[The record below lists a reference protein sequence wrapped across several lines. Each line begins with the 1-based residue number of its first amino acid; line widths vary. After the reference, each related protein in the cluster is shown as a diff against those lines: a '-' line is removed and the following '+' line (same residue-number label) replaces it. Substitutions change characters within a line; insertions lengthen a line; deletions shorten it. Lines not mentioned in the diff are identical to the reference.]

1 MNDPHFWWYVSRA
14 SAIVAWALLTA
25 TVLWGVL
32 LSTRVLR
39 AADNPAWLRDL
50 HSYLSGTAIVMT
62 LVHVGALL
70 LDPYLRDR
78 QGFDLA
84 AALVPFAS
92 RFDPLPL
99 ALGIIAVYL
108 MGAIGL
114 SSLAVRLLP
123 RPVWKALHYASYAV
137 VALVAFHAAF
147 AGSDTGMWWY
157 IMVSTALIVL
167 TTVAVVVRQ
176 VVGSAAAQRQ
186 RAAARSRAVPSRS
199 ARIRMVVADRVALAD
214 GVVGLRLE
222 PEHGGLVPLWTPGA
236 HITLHLANG
245 LERQYSLCGDPA
257 DRRRYDVAVR
267 LAEHSAG
274 GSRFIHSSLDAGDVV
289 EVGVP
294 RNHFEL
300 EPATDY
306 LFIAAGIGITP
317 ITAMIASLPASRR
330 WSLVY
335 LGRSRHAMPF
345 VDLLESRYPGRVRV
359 HTADEHGA
367 RFPVAT
373 VAAESSAHGAQVY
386 ACGPTGL
393 LDELAAAVPGDHLHV
408 ERFVPADRSAGLV
421 AQPVRVQVPGVGSFR
436 VPADR
441 SILDVLERAGAP
453 VTGSCRKGVCGACEV
468 RVLRGTPLHLDSVL
482 GDVEKDAAGIMYPC
496 VSRARSQELLLDV

>member
-14 SAIVAWALLTA
+14 SAIVAWTLLTA

-39 AADNPAWLRDL
+39 AADNPAWLKDL

-70 LDPYLRDR
+70 LDPYLRDQ

-92 RFDPLPL
+92 RFEPLPV

-108 MGAIGL
+108 MAAIGL

-123 RPVWKALHYASYAV
+123 RPAWKGVHYASYAV

-147 AGSDTGMWWY
+147 AGSDTGTWWY

-176 VVGSAAAQRQ
+176 VVGSVAAQRQ
-186 RAAARSRAVPSRS
+186 RAAARARS
-199 ARIRMVVADRVALAD
+199 GPPRNERLRTVVAERVPLAE
-214 GVVGLRLE
+214 GVVGLRLV
-222 PEHGGLVPLWTPGA
+222 PEHGGLVPVWTPGS
-236 HITLHLANG
+236 HLTLHLANG
-245 LERQYSLCGDPA
+245 LERHYSLCGDPA
-257 DRRRYDVAVR
+257 DRHSYAIAVR
-267 LAEHSAG
+267 LAEDSTG
-274 GSRFIHSSLDAGDVV
+274 GSRFIHSTLNVGDVV
-289 EVGVP
+289 EVGAP
-294 RNHFEL
+294 RNHFVL

-335 LGRSRHAMPF
+335 LGRSRRAMPF

-359 HTADEHGA
+359 YAADERGG
-367 RFPVAT
+367 RYPVSAE
-373 VAAESSAHGAQVY
+373 AADSGAQVY
-386 ACGPTGL
+386 ACGPSGL
-393 LDELAAAVPGDHLHV
+393 MDELTSAVPGDRLHL
-408 ERFVPADRSAGLV
+408 ERFVAADRSAGLV

-453 VTGSCRKGVCGACEV
+453 VTGSCRTGVCGTCEV
-468 RVLRGTPLHLDSVL
+468 RVLGGTPLHLDSVT
-482 GDVEKDAAGIMYPC
+482 DDAEKDAAGVMYPC
-496 VSRARSQELLLDV
+496 VSRARTPELLLDV